1 MDKFK
6 AEPDTVRK
14 IGEKDFQK
22 KKEQI
27 WHSELSK
34 LQTKLTES
42 QVALEHYQGQATEL
56 KDSTQ
61 KIEQLEEDLIE
72 VQDRVVE
79 QKEELER

>member
-1 MDKFK
+1 MTDNVVRDILCMSLRKKMDKFK
-6 AEPDTVRK
+6 AEPDKVRE

-42 QVALEHYQGQATEL
+42 
-56 KDSTQ
+56 
-61 KIEQLEEDLIE
+61 
-72 VQDRVVE
+72 
-79 QKEELER
+79 

>member
-42 QVALEHYQGQATEL
+42 
-56 KDSTQ
+56 
-61 KIEQLEEDLIE
+61 
-72 VQDRVVE
+72 
-79 QKEELER
+79 

>member
-1 MDKFK
+1 MSLRKKMDKFK

-42 QVALEHYQGQATEL
+42 
-56 KDSTQ
+56 
-61 KIEQLEEDLIE
+61 
-72 VQDRVVE
+72 
-79 QKEELER
+79 